1 MSDYNIIDRITAI
14 KLELEYETNNIY
26 YILIAI
32 RNILHQSDGMSYI
45 QIKNILIQ
53 YFIIYPDQNDN
64 YNLINLITNPLT
76 ASNNS
81 MLSILLN
88 FHNQNNQDNQN
99 TNFNNL
105 NNLQSNSDDLES
117 LESLDSDD
125 DNFQNNSTNFTFIHN
140 QNYTTYPLSDITNN
154 TFNQNFNNLFY
165 GPENDQLFNLF
176 EPNISNNVNSIFSLS
191 NFLGQGINSYN
202 EINNNNMLNLFNQ
215 IFNVPINQNYQDIP
229 IVITD
234 ESFDK
239 LKKCKY
245 VELQDDIKFNNK
257 KCMITLD
264 EFQDDDDILVLP
276 CNHVFKIDEITD
288 WLKDNS
294 YKCPICRNDCGNY
307 YAKMS

>member
-53 YFIIYPDQNDN
+53 YFIIYPDQNVN

-88 FHNQNNQDNQN
+88 FHNQNNQN
-99 TNFNNL
+99 TNFNNQ

-125 DNFQNNSTNFTFIHN
+125 DNFQNNSANSTFIHN